1 MEIAG
6 HRLPEGSRRDWEV
19 IARDAGQLRLAAGYD
34 LTCHHGL
41 EVVFVEPAFVSCPS
55 GFQGPVF
62 RAPAAE
68 ETARLARELDG
79 VPSLPAACEADAG
92 GREPVSCLVAAER
105 PEILPGPV
113 PRRAR
118 PGTGAVPSARDWP
131 GPPLP
136 TD

>member
-6 HRLPEGSRRDWEV
+6 HRLPEGSWWDREV
-19 IARDAGQLRLAAGYD
+19 IAWDAGQPRLAAG
-34 LTCHHGL
+34 
-41 EVVFVEPAFVSCPS
+41 
-55 GFQGPVF
+55 
-62 RAPAAE
+62 
-68 ETARLARELDG
+68 LARQVGGTPHL
-79 VPSLPAACEADAG
+79 VAAFEADAG

-105 PEILPGPV
+105 LEILPGLV